1 MSRTALIVLVGV
13 AVTVSWRVFPAPSR
27 AGQIKLATDRPKPLP
42 VEESLKLFR
51 LPKGFRMEV
60 VASEPHLADPVAM
73 DFDARGRIFVCEIHG
88 YNLEGYYDILKL
100 NKTGVLDRKVR
111 RVMDVP
117 EAAVKRAAK
126 EQYGTVKLLDDSDG
140 DGRMDSCQVWADR
153 LPPCYGVVAARD
165 GVIVV
170 CPPKILF
177 LADRDGDGKAEVREE
192 LYKTAGGPMWS
203 RPSNPRWNLDNW
215 IYYDEGARFKADGSA
230 KEPATGNGQFGQAM
244 SDWGDRF
251 LIVQSQPVRYVVPLP
266 HRYLARNPYHAAK
279 GGFVVLLPYNDLY
292 PISQPHPWRMK
303 RGQDPA
309 WLKFYGATEAT
320 PNGFVT
326 SACGNVIY
334 QATQFP
340 PEYHG
345 NYFFCENAQNMIHR
359 CLLVRDGAGYKIQ
372 RAVDKKIE
380 FLASTEQWFRPV
392 NMMNGPDGALYVV
405 DMYREIIED
414 FSAIPRFLQQQYV
427 EALVAGRDRGRI
439 YRLVAEGTPK
449 LQKFDLN
456 KASTGE
462 LVERLSST
470 NAWWRQTVQRLL
482 VERGDKQAAGP
493 LASLAREGKTPQA
506 RLRALCTLDGLEALE
521 PELVERA
528 LGDSHFAV
536 RAHALRLAEPWL
548 DKSPGVLKKVVAM
561 VDDPDPKVRLQL
573 GLTLGESKDP
583 QAVHALVKLASRYA
597 AEEWM
602 ADAVLSSVAQSAD
615 RLLGMIL
622 ERPESAG
629 EARRLVHPLAA
640 VVGTRRNNDEIGHLL
655 ATIARNQDQTFH
667 ELRVDCLK
675 GLIEGLKRGKAKP
688 LTSPEGQ
695 TALRRLL
702 VKPAAEVQTLA
713 VTVAGLVK
721 LQEGEEMKKAL
732 AAASKVALDEGQTVE
747 ERQAAISLLKS
758 APYSQLVS
766 TTQRL
771 LDAREPLDI
780 QLAAVAAISS
790 ADDPGV
796 GSILLADFD
805 SRTPKVQA
813 AIIDAVFS
821 RTNRLPGLL
830 DAVQEKR
837 IQPAALNVSRRRQL
851 TDNPDPQIRDRAR
864 VLLAGQDTTEERK
877 QLLARYQAALKIDRD
892 AKHGREVFEK
902 QCAKCHKLQGQG
914 YEVGPDL
921 VVAKTRADETLVLD
935 VLDPG
940 REITVGYQNYT
951 VVTVDGR
958 IFTGVL
964 AAETATSITLRKEE
978 SAEEVILRKDI
989 DEMAASSLSM
999 MPEELEKEVNP
1010 KDVAD
1015 LIAYLREALGPPPPP
1030 VVMLFED
1037 DRAFAEVLTEGPGTV
1052 SINTEDRFS
1061 GTASLA
1067 VNPLQRS
1074 SSRIPGWEYTIAE
1087 NPAPGEFRYLRFTW
1101 KARDA
1106 QGTMIELAA
1115 EGQWPPANKP
1125 LRRYYA
1131 GKNTTGWE
1139 AVQVSSQVPRDWVVV
1154 TRDLWKDFGSF
1165 TLTGIAPTAMG
1176 GEALFDRIE
1185 LLRSRDETPGRDRPV
1200 NRE

>member
-1 MSRTALIVLVGV
+1 MNRTALIALVGV
-13 AVTVSWRVFPAPSR
+13 VVTASWQVCPAPSCG
-27 AGQIKLATDRPKPLP
+27 AEIKLATDRPQPNPPEKS
-42 VEESLKLFR
+42 VKLMQV
-51 LPKGFRMEV
+51 PKGFRVEI

-88 YNLEGYYDILKL
+88 YNLEGYYDIIEL
-100 NKTGVLDRKVR
+100 NKTGGLDRKGR
-111 RVMDVP
+111 RVMDVG
-117 EAAVKRAAK
+117 EEMRKRAEK
-126 EQYGTVKLLDDSDG
+126 EQYGTVKLLEDTDG

-170 CPPKILF
+170 CSPDIFF
-177 LADRDGDGKAEVREE
+177 LADRDGDGKAEVREK
-192 LYKTAGGPMWS
+192 LYSTAGGPMWS

-215 IYYDEGARFKADGSA
+215 IYCDEGARFKSDGTA
-230 KEPATGNGQFGQAM
+230 KEPATGSGQFGQAI

-266 HRYLARNPYHAAK
+266 PRYLARNPYHPAK

-292 PISQPHPWRMK
+292 PINQPHPWRMK

-309 WLKFYGATEAT
+309 WVKFYGATET
-320 PNGFVT
+320 SHGYVT

-340 PEYHG
+340 AEYHG
-345 NYFFCENAQNMIHR
+345 NYFFCEDAYNLIHR
-359 CLLVRDGAGYKIQ
+359 CLLVRDGAGYKIE
-372 RAVDKKIE
+372 RATEDKVE
-380 FLASTEQWFRPV
+380 FLASTEVWFRPV
-392 NMMNGPDGALYVV
+392 NMMNGPDGALYIV

-427 EALVAGRDRGRI
+427 EALIAGRDRGRI
-439 YRLVAEGTPK
+439 YRLVADGTPK
-449 LQKFDLN
+449 PRKFDLN
-456 KASTGE
+456 KASTQE

-470 NAWWRQTVQRLL
+470 NAWWRQTAQRLL
-482 VERGDKQAAGP
+482 VERGDKTAVGP
-493 LASLAREGKTPQA
+493 LASVAREGKTPQT
-506 RLRALCTLDGLEALE
+506 RLHALCTLDGLDALD
-521 PELVERA
+521 PALVERA
-528 LGDSHFAV
+528 LGDSHFGV
-536 RAHALRLAEPWL
+536 RMHALRLAEPYL
-548 DKSPGVLKKVVAM
+548 DKSPGLTKKVFAT

-573 GLTLGESKDP
+573 GLTLGQSKDP
-583 QAVHALVKLASRYA
+583 QAVHALVQLAARHGG
-597 AEEWM
+597 EKWM
-602 ADAVLSSVAQSAD
+602 ADAILSSVAHSAD

-622 ERPESAG
+622 ERAESAG
-629 EARRLVHPLAA
+629 EAGQLVHPLAA
-640 VVGTRRNNDEIGHLL
+640 VAGARRNNDEIGNLL
-655 ATIARNQDQTFH
+655 ATIAQGKGQKFAA
-667 ELRVDCLK
+667 LRINCLK
-675 GLIEGLKRGKAKP
+675 GLVEGLKRGKPKP

-702 VKPAAEVQTLA
+702 VSPSAEVQTLA

-732 AAASKVALDEGQTVE
+732 AAASKVALDEGRTVE
-747 ERQAAISLLKS
+747 DRQAAIRLLGS

-766 TTQRL
+766 TAQRL

-796 GSILLADFD
+796 SAVLLADFD

-813 AIIDAVFS
+813 AVIDAIFS
-821 RTNRLPGLL
+821 RKNRLPGLL
-830 DAVQEKR
+830 DAVQQKR

-851 TDNPDPQIRDRAR
+851 TDNADPQIRDRAR
-864 VLLAGQDTTEERK
+864 SLLAGQDAAKGRK
-877 QLLARYQAALKIDRD
+877 QLLARYQAALKLDRN
-892 AKHGREVFEK
+892 AKRGSEVFEK
-902 QCAKCHKLQGQG
+902 QCAKCHKLQDQG

-921 VVAKTRADETLVLD
+921 AAAKTRADETLVSD

-951 VVTVDGR
+951 VVTEDGR

-978 SAEEVILRKDI
+978 GVEEMILRKDI
-989 DEMAASSLSM
+989 DEMEASPLSM
-999 MPEELEKEVNP
+999 MPEELEKEVSP
-1010 KDVAD
+1010 QDVAD
-1015 LIAYLREALGPPPPP
+1015 LIAYLREALGPLPPP
-1030 VVMLFED
+1030 VVTLFED
-1037 DRAFAEVLTEGPGTV
+1037 DHAFAEVLTEGPGTV
-1052 SINTEDRFS
+1052 GIKTDDCFS

-1067 VNPLQRS
+1067 VSPLQRS
-1074 SSRIPGWEYTIAE
+1074 SSRIPGWEYAIAE
-1087 NPAPGEFRYLRFTW
+1087 NPGPGEFRYLRFTW
-1101 KARDA
+1101 KSR
-1106 QGTMIELAA
+1106 GGEGVMIELAA
-1115 EGQWPPANKP
+1115 DGAWPPADKP

-1131 GKNTTGWE
+1131 GKNTTGWK
-1139 AVQVSSQVPRDWVVV
+1139 AVEVSSQAPREWVVV

-1185 LLRSRDETPGRDRPV
+1185 LLQSLDEPKADK
-1200 NRE
+1200 